1 MAGLSAIE
9 WTNATWNPVTG
20 CTKISRGCKN
30 CYAERMARRLYF
42 MGQERYRNGF
52 KITLHQDLIEQPLL
66 WKKPKYIFVNSMSD
80 LLHEDV
86 PAEFI
91 ELIFHIMVKAKWHIF
106 QILTKRSERLLK
118 IANDLPWAQNI
129 WMGVSVESKDYIYRI
144 DHLRNIPANKKFI
157 SIEPMLSP
165 INQLALNGIDW
176 VIVGGESGPGARP
189 IKPEW
194 VRTIRDQCLNR
205 GVSFFF
211 KQWGGAQKAR
221 AGRILDGRTWDEI
234 PFSTSECGTT

>member
-1 MAGLSAIE
+1 MAEISAIE

-20 CTKISRGCKN
+20 CTKISHGCKN

-42 MGQERYRNGF
+42 MGQERYRNAF
-52 KITLHQDLIEQPLL
+52 RITLHQDLIEQPLR

-80 LLHEDV
+80 LFHEDV

-91 ELIFHIMVKAKWHIF
+91 EGIFRIMVRAKWHIF

-118 IANDLPWAQNI
+118 IADDLPWAQNI
-129 WMGVSVESKDYIYRI
+129 WVGVTVESQDYIYRI
-144 DHLRNIPANKKFI
+144 DHLKNIPAKKKFL

-165 INQLALNGIDW
+165 ISHLPLKDIDW
-176 VIVGGESGPGARP
+176 VIVGGESGPSARP
-189 IKPEW
+189 LKPEW
-194 VRTIRDQCLNR
+194 VRTIRDQCLNK

-211 KQWGGAQKAR
+211 KQWGGFKKAK

-234 PFSTSECGTT
+234 PFSNSECGTT

>member
-1 MAGLSAIE
+1 MAEVSTIE

-20 CTKISRGCKN
+20 CTKISHGCKN

-52 KITLHQDLIEQPLL
+52 RITLHQDLIEKPLH
-66 WKKPKYIFVNSMSD
+66 WKRPKYIFVNSMSD
-80 LLHEDV
+80 LFHEDV

-91 ELIFHIMVKAKWHIF
+91 ERIFKIMVRAKWHIF

-118 IANDLPWAQNI
+118 ISDDLPWAQNI
-129 WMGVSVESKDYIYRI
+129 WVGVTVESQDYIYRI
-144 DHLRNIPANKKFI
+144 GHLKNIPANKKFI

-165 INQLALNGIDW
+165 ISQLPLKDIDW

-189 IKPEW
+189 LKPEW

-205 GVSFFF
+205 GISFFF
-211 KQWGGAQKAR
+211 KQWGGTKKAR
-221 AGRILDGRTWDEI
+221 SGRILDGRTWDEI
-234 PFSTSECGTT
+234 PFLNTGYGTT

>member
-1 MAGLSAIE
+1 
-9 WTNATWNPVTG
+9 
-20 CTKISRGCKN
+20 
-30 CYAERMARRLYF
+30 MARRLYF

-52 KITLHQDLIEQPLL
+52 KVTLHQDLIEQPLF

-80 LLHEDV
+80 LFHEDV
-86 PAEFI
+86 PLEFI
-91 ELIFHIMVKAKWHIF
+91 ELIFHVMVKARWHIF

-118 IANDLPWAQNI
+118 IADNLPWAQNI
-129 WMGVSVESKDYIYRI
+129 WLGVTVECQDYIYRI
-144 DHLRNIPANKKFI
+144 DHLNGIPASKKFI

-165 INQLALNGIDW
+165 ISQLALKGIDW

-211 KQWGGAQKAR
+211 KQWGGAKKAR